1 MDKDCKTIL
10 NLVGIEFN
18 DINDTNE
25 MEQLFFP
32 REQLLSQSKYEAVKK
47 IIPELK
53 KNFSS
58 SFMTS
63 LQENAVTQQKW
74 PLLNLVRQILSVYNY
89 HLQPIRKCDG
99 YTPEGIKK
107 YKRFFKISKK

>member
-1 MDKDCKTIL
+1 MDKDCKVIL
-10 NLVGIEFN
+10 NLVGIYFN
-18 DINDTNE
+18 DINNVTE
-25 MEQLFFP
+25 IEEIIIP
-32 REQLLSQSKYEAVKK
+32 REQLLSQSKYEEVKK
-47 IIPELK
+47 YIPELK

-63 LQENAVTQQKW
+63 LQDNAETQQKW

-89 HLQPIRKCDG
+89 HLKPIRKCDG

-107 YKRFFKISKK
+107 YKRFFQISKK